1 MVGSNCKP
9 ASTGRSYIGVNNT
22 ILNPDEDGIGE
33 IGVRSRNVFMGYHKD
48 PFRTKEA
55 FQDGWFRTGD
65 LGKFDT
71 DDFLWVSGRSKEL
84 IITSGGENIGEFF
97 I

>member
-1 MVGSNCKP
+1 M
-9 ASTGRSYIGVNNT
+9 NNT